1 MALQSAAAK
10 VIVKI
15 PVIQCEDGDSQ
26 PALNILQ
33 IYAADLKGLIA
44 DDLSGA
50 VAHDLIHQLA
60 FVIHFCHKVGAG
72 GNVCHRN
79 SEMIRDAHDAHQV
92 IILRCIQRLGI
103 QIRSRRHNTYNF
115 PFYQTFRQFRVFY
128 LLADSHLITFG
139 YQFIQVGIH
148 CMKRNSAHGSPLF
161 QSTVFS
167 GQCYFQ
173 FS

>member
-1 MALQSAAAK
+1 MQQRPGGDTAAAIVSQTKTGKGRYFEVALQSAAAK

-72 GNVCHRN
+72 GNVCNGN

-92 IILRCIQRLGI
+92 I
-103 QIRSRRHNTYNF
+103 
-115 PFYQTFRQFRVFY
+115 VF
-128 LLADSHLITFG
+128 
-139 YQFIQVGIH
+139 
-148 CMKRNSAHGSPLF
+148 
-161 QSTVFS
+161 
-167 GQCYFQ
+167 
-173 FS
+173 